1 MWWLSHSGRA
11 PMQEVDY
18 SGQGGALAVS
28 QAEAVLAP
36 SSGMG
41 REAPPGAHHL
51 SAVELQMGVHPQPT
65 VRTWQNR
72 DLT

>member
-1 MWWLSHSGRA
+1 M
-11 PMQEVDY
+11 DY

-41 REAPPGAHHL
+41 REAPPRAHHL
-51 SAVELQMGVHPQPT
+51 SAIELQMGVQPQPM
-65 VRTWQNR
+65 VSTWRQV
-72 DLT
+72 